1 MRGGR
6 VQGAGSGRSPA
17 ACGGESRLRLLCS
30 GFAGTGCAPARP
42 RRGGVTMGAPCVL
55 WGVGGGGP
63 PPRPPPPQI
72 RKEKEILVK
81 RAKKEYNE
89 NSI

>member
-30 GFAGTGCAPARP
+30 GFAGTGCAPDRP
-42 RRGGVTMGAPCVL
+42 LAGAFRG
-55 WGVGGGGP
+55 
-63 PPRPPPPQI
+63 RPPPPQI

>member
-1 MRGGR
+1 MRGGQ

-42 RRGGVTMGAPCVL
+42 LAGAFRGLPAPAANTEGKRNSCEKGKKGV
-55 WGVGGGGP
+55 
-63 PPRPPPPQI
+63 
-72 RKEKEILVK
+72 
-81 RAKKEYNE
+81 
-89 NSI
+89 

>member
-42 RRGGVTMGAPCVL
+42 
-55 WGVGGGGP
+55 
-63 PPRPPPPQI
+63 PPQM

>member
-30 GFAGTGCAPARP
+30 GEAGTGCAPARP
-42 RRGGVTMGAPCVL
+42 LAGASR
-55 WGVGGGGP
+55 GP
-63 PPRPPPPQI
+63 PAPAANTGGKRNSC
-72 RKEKEILVK
+72 EKG
-81 RAKKEYNE
+81 KKGV
-89 NSI
+89 

>member
-1 MRGGR
+1 MRGGQ
-6 VQGAGSGRSPA
+6 VQGTGSGRSPA

-30 GFAGTGCAPARP
+30 GEAGTKLRPSPGLLQGLSGGC
-42 RRGGVTMGAPCVL
+42 
-55 WGVGGGGP
+55 
-63 PPRPPPPQI
+63 PPPPQI
-72 RKEKEILVK
+72 REEKEILVK

>member
-30 GFAGTGCAPARP
+30 GEAGTGCAPARP
-42 RRGGVTMGAPCVL
+42 LAGAFRGLPAPAANTEGKRNSCEKGKKGV
-55 WGVGGGGP
+55 
-63 PPRPPPPQI
+63 
-72 RKEKEILVK
+72 
-81 RAKKEYNE
+81 
-89 NSI
+89 

>member
-1 MRGGR
+1 MRGGQ
-6 VQGAGSGRSPA
+6 VQGTGSGRSPA

-30 GFAGTGCAPARP
+30 GFAGTGCAPAGP
-42 RRGGVTMGAPCVL
+42 LQGLFGG
-55 WGVGGGGP
+55 
-63 PPRPPPPQI
+63 RPPPPQI

>member
-30 GFAGTGCAPARP
+30 GEAGTGCAPARP
-42 RRGGVTMGAPCVL
+42 LAGAFRGLPAPAANTGGKRNSCEKGKKGV
-55 WGVGGGGP
+55 
-63 PPRPPPPQI
+63 
-72 RKEKEILVK
+72 
-81 RAKKEYNE
+81 
-89 NSI
+89 

>member
-30 GFAGTGCAPARP
+30 GEAGTKLRPRPAPCRGFPGAARP
-42 RRGGVTMGAPCVL
+42 RRKYG
-55 WGVGGGGP
+55 
-63 PPRPPPPQI
+63 
-72 RKEKEILVK
+72 RK
-81 RAKKEYNE
+81 KKFL
-89 NSI
+89 

>member
-30 GFAGTGCAPARP
+30 GEAGTGCALERP
-42 RRGGVTMGAPCVL
+42 LAGAFR
-55 WGVGGGGP
+55 GP
-63 PPRPPPPQI
+63 PTPAANTEGKRNSC
-72 RKEKEILVK
+72 EKG
-81 RAKKEYNE
+81 KKGV
-89 NSI
+89 

>member
-42 RRGGVTMGAPCVL
+42 LAGAFRGLPAPAANTEGKRNSCEKGKKGV
-55 WGVGGGGP
+55 
-63 PPRPPPPQI
+63 
-72 RKEKEILVK
+72 
-81 RAKKEYNE
+81 
-89 NSI
+89 